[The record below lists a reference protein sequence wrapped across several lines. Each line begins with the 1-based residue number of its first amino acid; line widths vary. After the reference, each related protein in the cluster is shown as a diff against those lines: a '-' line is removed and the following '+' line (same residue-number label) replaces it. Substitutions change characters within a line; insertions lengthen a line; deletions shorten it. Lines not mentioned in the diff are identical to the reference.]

1 MPLCCEDSQILVLV
15 RNSIAVSVVRE
26 HEVDVCVLM
35 RNNMVRKGKDLLV
48 HDNLGHNYFS
58 IFDSKRGKV
67 QKAIGFELA

>member
-26 HEVDVCVLM
+26 HEVDVCVLI
-35 RNNMVRKGKDLLV
+35 RNNMARDGKDLLV

-58 IFDSKRGKV
+58 IFDSKRDQSTKSYR
-67 QKAIGFELA
+67 F